1 MMGLKVADLENAI
14 MKELQEYKQEVT
26 DGLKQEV
33 AEVAKECVA
42 DIKQLAPKRFGKYRR
57 SWRATVAHEGFDDI
71 RIVVHSVKHY
81 RLAHLLEHGHAGPG
95 GTSKGSAKPIP
106 HISIAERIAA
116 EKLFKK
122 VKVVVKGCE

>member
-42 DIKQLAPKRFGKYRR
+42 DIKQMAPKRFGKYRR
-57 SWRATVAHEGFDDI
+57 SWRATVAYEGSDDI

-95 GTSKGSAKPIP
+95 GTSKGSSSPIP
-106 HISIAERIAA
+106 HISIAERRAA